1 MDTNKLSNKARLLHL
16 SALSL
21 ANGMKSGSFKSLYR
35 GHGIEFDG
43 VREYLPGD
51 DVRSIDWNVT
61 ARMGHPYVKMYE
73 EERELD
79 VLVIL
84 DVSESMN
91 SYSENKSK
99 LQTALEAAT
108 LITLASYHNSS
119 PVGCVIFDG
128 QIKFSCPP
136 RPGLNQT
143 MLLLSNFEKNEAP
156 LKNEQTKGSV
166 LDNAIRGA
174 SRLLKKRSLVMIF
187 SDFRTASWTEP
198 FDALCQKND
207 VVCVRLIDAFD
218 ENLPDIGSIRFCDPE
233 TGITQVLPTSSS
245 KFKSQWR
252 DNNFNK
258 VELWKH
264 ECLRRGGLPLLLKT
278 SADPLAEL
286 TRFFAAREVQ

>member
-1 MDTNKLSNKARLLHL
+1 MDTNRLSTKARLLHL

-21 ANGMKSGSFKSLYR
+21 AQGMKSGSFRSLYR

-43 VREYLPGD
+43 VREYLAGD

-79 VLVIL
+79 VFVIL

-99 LQTALEAAT
+99 LLTALEAAS
-108 LITLASYHNSS
+108 LVTLASFQNSS

-128 QIKFSCPP
+128 QIKFSCAP

-156 LKNEQTKGSV
+156 SKDEQTKGSV

-174 SRLLKKRSLVMIF
+174 GRLLKKRSLVMIF

-198 FDALCQKND
+198 FDSLCQKND
-207 VVCVRLIDAFD
+207 VVCVRLVDAFD
-218 ENLPDIGSIRFCDPE
+218 ENLPDVGSVRFRDPE
-233 TGITQVLPTSSS
+233 TGLTQVLPTSSS

-252 DNNFNK
+252 DSNFNR
-258 VELWKH
+258 VEQWKH
-264 ECLRRGGLPLLLKT
+264 EVLRRGGLPLLLKT
-278 SADPLAEL
+278 SSDPLAEL
-286 TRFFAAREVQ
+286 TRFFAAREIQ